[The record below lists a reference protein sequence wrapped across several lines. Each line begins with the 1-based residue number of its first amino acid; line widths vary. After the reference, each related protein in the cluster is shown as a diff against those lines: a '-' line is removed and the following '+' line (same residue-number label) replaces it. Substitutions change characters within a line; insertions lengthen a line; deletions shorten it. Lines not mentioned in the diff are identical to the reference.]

1 LPSQKPVVPQLA
13 APCAMHCPVG
23 SVPVGGIGVQAPRLP
38 ASAHDIH
45 FEAQAVAQQAP
56 CAQML
61 LVHSVAVAQTAPTG
75 LSPQEP
81 ALQEA
86 GETQSAS
93 AAQVDLHAA
102 VPQRKGA
109 HELDSG
115 VTQLPAPSQLD
126 AGVKVVPLAGQL
138 APAQEVPCMYF

>member
-13 APCAMHCPVG
+13 ALCAVHCPVG
-23 SVPVGGIGVQAPRLP
+23 SVPVGGIGEQAPTLP
-38 ASAHDIH
+38 ASAQDIH

-56 CAQML
+56 CAQMA
-61 LVHSVAVAQTAPTG
+61 LVHSVPVAQTAPSG

-86 GETQSAS
+86 GGAQSAS
-93 AAQVDLHAA
+93 AVQVDLHAA

-109 HELDSG
+109 HELDIG
-115 VTQLPAPSQLD
+115 VMQLPAPSQLD

-138 APAQEVPCMYF
+138 APAQEVPRTYF